1 MARPK
6 TTTPGDTSESAPAE
20 FYQLR
25 IDLRE
30 IKPPIWRRLLVPG
43 DITLYKLHQII
54 QVAMPWDSYH
64 LYEFSIGGERFGD
77 PSEDDW
83 EPPRSARRYRL
94 NQMVRAG
101 QKFAYVYD
109 FGDSWEHEIKV
120 EKVLPAEPG
129 VRYPVC
135 ITGKRAGPP
144 EDCGGPWGYL
154 EMLAALA
161 DPKHAEHDS
170 MLEWLGGEFAP
181 EAFDLEETNAN
192 LRTIKVKT

>member
-1 MARPK
+1 LER
-6 TTTPGDTSESAPAE
+6 APAE
-20 FYQLR
+20 VYQLR

-43 DITLYKLHQII
+43 DVTLYKLHQII
-54 QVAMPWDSYH
+54 QAAMPWADYH

-77 PSEDDW
+77 PSEEDW
-83 EPPRSARRYRL
+83 EPPRSARRYRV
-94 NQMVRAG
+94 NQVVRAG

-109 FGDSWEHEIKV
+109 FGDYWEHEIKV

-135 ITGKRAGPP
+135 ITGKRACPP

-154 EMLAALA
+154 EMLAVLT
-161 DPKHAEHDS
+161 DPQHEEHDS
-170 MLEWLGGEFAP
+170 TVEWLDGEFDP
-181 EAFDLEETNAN
+181 EAFDLERTNIW
-192 LRTIKVKT
+192 LRAIKAGR